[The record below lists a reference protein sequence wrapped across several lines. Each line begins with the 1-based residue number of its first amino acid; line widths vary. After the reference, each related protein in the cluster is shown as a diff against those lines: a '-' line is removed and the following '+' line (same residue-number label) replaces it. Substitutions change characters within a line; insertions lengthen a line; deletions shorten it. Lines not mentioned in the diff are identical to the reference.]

1 MRRKEAQLPTALRM
15 ALGVASGQAV
25 LHESRRRIEEQKAQ
39 AELINAMA
47 RRAEFERQASTIMAL
62 KHTQAPVVL
71 GEGGKHP
78 AFGYEVPVGMDEGM
92 IRMAAVEMGKGM
104 ARHEAEFRKQALSMS
119 NKLGLGAAVGA
130 VGLGAAGLAA
140 DKGIRTADKYVL
152 QSRYRGQPVQQAK
165 LGQVLVSLHG
175 GMDKES
181 MGWFKSLATA
191 GRAGARRA
199 KGAFNKTRQ
208 VGGNVFDASMQAAKA
223 GGTRGRSAF
232 KATRAKPGVPT
243 PKIEAPR
250 PGTGGYAPKSAP
262 SQSPYRTA
270 PARAPKTTVEADPF
284 PASSA
289 PKTPA
294 PKTPTPTTPTTDP
307 NSWGEGFKR
316 WGNKWVVNPAKTT
329 IKHPGWTALGAV
341 GVPALAYGGYKATQA
356 GIDVM
361 SKHNPQYT
369 YNQGGYQLPTTVSPH
384 GYAQAPA
391 MRY

>member
-92 IRMAAVEMGKGM
+92 VRMAAVEMGRGM

-119 NKLGLGAAVGA
+119 NKLGLGATVGA

-152 QSRYRGQPVQQAK
+152 QPRYRGQPVQQAK
-165 LGQVLVSLHG
+165 LGQVLASLHG

-191 GRAGARRA
+191 GRAGAKRGRRA
-199 KGAFNKTRQ
+199 W
-208 VGGNVFDASMQAAKA
+208 DASRQA
-223 GGTRGRSAF
+223 GGSVFGAAGKARQSGSRTFGSSY

-289 PKTPA
+289 PKTP
-294 PKTPTPTTPTTDP
+294 TPTTPTTDP
-307 NSWGEGFKR
+307 NSWGQKFKR
-316 WGNKWVVNPAKTT
+316 WGNKWVVDPAKTS

-369 YNQGGYQLPTTVSPH
+369 YNQGGYQLPTTTSQY
-384 GYAQAPA
+384 GYTQAPA